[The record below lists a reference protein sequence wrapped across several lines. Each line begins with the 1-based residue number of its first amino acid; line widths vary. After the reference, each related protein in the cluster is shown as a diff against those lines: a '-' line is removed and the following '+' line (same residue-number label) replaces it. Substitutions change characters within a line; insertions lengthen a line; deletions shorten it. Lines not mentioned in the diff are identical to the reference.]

1 MLVTGAGRGIGAA
14 IATLAA
20 AEGANV
26 VVNDRD
32 VAPARGVVERITAEG
47 GTAIAA
53 VGDVSDWD
61 SAGGVVGTAVE
72 EFGRLDGLVNNAG
85 TFSMA
90 LPQDQDP
97 ESLRHLLEV
106 NVLGV
111 AYPGLHAIRHM
122 VARGT
127 GSIVNITSSAMSGLP
142 AMSAYGTSKGAVT
155 SMTLGW
161 ALDLAGTG
169 VRVNALSPIATTRM
183 QETRMDFEGIA
194 GEDRDTVRAERDV
207 PPEFNAPMAVYL
219 LSPGAHG
226 VNGQVLQVER
236 GNRIVLLGHA
246 HPAGPGVPVEPGS
259 LDDVERAFTAELGR
273 RLQTIGLPAAER
285 AVNA

>member
-1 MLVTGAGRGIGAA
+1 MPQRRLTGETVLVTGAGRGIGAA

-32 VAPARGVVERITAEG
+32 VAPAHSVVEG

-127 GSIVNITSSAMSGLP
+127 G
-142 AMSAYGTSKGAVT
+142 
-155 SMTLGW
+155 
-161 ALDLAGTG
+161 
-169 VRVNALSPIATTRM
+169 
-183 QETRMDFEGIA
+183 
-194 GEDRDTVRAERDV
+194 
-207 PPEFNAPMAVYL
+207 
-219 LSPGAHG
+219 
-226 VNGQVLQVER
+226 
-236 GNRIVLLGHA
+236 
-246 HPAGPGVPVEPGS
+246 
-259 LDDVERAFTAELGR
+259 
-273 RLQTIGLPAAER
+273 
-285 AVNA
+285 